1 MGLNPLSDASLTLT
15 KVGEI
20 GSQQCHSCTALSALL
35 VSCSKLFGIF
45 FQNLSNLRSNRVD
58 VRRSVSLDESG
69 KNVVK
74 ATKTMTSSTTILDE
88 NDDSDI
94 SERITA
100 DGDSL
105 EDQGVQD
112 SGVGSSSEKTSTVKN
127 KTGSAEHSRVALIKK

>member
-1 MGLNPLSDASLTLT
+1 M
-15 KVGEI
+15 
-20 GSQQCHSCTALSALL
+20 
-35 VSCSKLFGIF
+35 
-45 FQNLSNLRSNRVD
+45 RSNRVD

-127 KTGSAEHSRVALIKK
+127 KTVTAKHSWGNISRKAFFAKLF